1 MWNVTIYIKGHDAGD
16 RTIWVDNIKDVERR
30 TRKKL
35 SETIGL
41 NGIKKYNKH
50 IDTYC
55 KKYYGK
61 ENVPHQFE
69 AVKNFL
75 INYITDSSF
84 PSDPESFYIEPFE
97 DENVKISYDQS
108 TQKLS
113 VWPKSKAKDEFAVI
127 VPWIYISLK
136 VDRSFKDSGFIYMKS
151 VQSSFWKY
159 SKYDISTLLWSE
171 KKNYEHEGNSYPH
184 PRASKY
190 SSPSTPAASSS
201 AAKSP
206 QRKGLDP
213 FEQAELNQAKKRYD
227 SAVAERQRHPNSDKI
242 YESLEKQAYADYLR
256 VLTKYSGRE

>member
-1 MWNVTIYIKGHDAGD
+1 MQKIL
-16 RTIWVDNIKDVERR
+16 R
-30 TRKKL
+30 
-35 SETIGL
+35 
-41 NGIKKYNKH
+41 
-50 IDTYC
+50 
-55 KKYYGK
+55 K

-136 VDRSFKDSGFIYMKS
+136 VDRSFKDNGFIYMKS